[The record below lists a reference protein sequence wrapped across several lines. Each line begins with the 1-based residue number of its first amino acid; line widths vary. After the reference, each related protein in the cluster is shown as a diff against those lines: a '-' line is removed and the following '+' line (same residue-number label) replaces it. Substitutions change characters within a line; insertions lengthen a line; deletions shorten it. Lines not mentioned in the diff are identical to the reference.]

1 MLGKLGGA
9 CNGGGM
15 KLVMQ
20 EGSIKLYQRQRA
32 LNEGIGVQRWA
43 VKEDEQINLRIWEKN
58 SETSIWNV
66 LGK

>member
-1 MLGKLGGA
+1 MGKLGGA
-9 CNGGGM
+9 CDGGGM

>member
-9 CNGGGM
+9 CDGGGM

>member
-1 MLGKLGGA
+1 MLGKLGRA
-9 CNGGGM
+9 CDGGGM